1 MAVITSTYVT
11 ISIIASTFILLAA
24 TEPIVEVEQGRILGF
39 TERFKD
45 EFLGIDRDIDV
56 FLGVP
61 YAEPPVGQK
70 RFTPPEPKSSW
81 AEELY
86 NATYQRAICMQ
97 YHFEAVFFEVS
108 EDCLFLNIF
117 APTLT
122 VSLSR
127 LNV

>member
-1 MAVITSTYVT
+1 MAIINNTYVT
-11 ISIIASTFILLAA
+11 ISVIAFTFILLAS
-24 TEPIVEVEQGRILGF
+24 TEPIVEVQQGRILGI
-39 TERFKD
+39 TERFTD
-45 EFLGIDRDIDV
+45 EFLGVDRGIDA

-70 RFTPPEPKSSW
+70 RFAPPEPKSSW
-81 AEELY
+81 DDELY

-97 YHFEAVFFEVS
+97 YYFEALFFEVS

-117 APTLT
+117 VPTPT

-127 LNV
+127 FS